1 MIMSLFRTP
10 PSPVPA
16 LLYKEVVAAS
26 RRETFYRDFAIP
38 DTPQGRFEMVVV
50 HACLLLRQTRHHR
63 ELEALAQDV
72 VDLMFTELD
81 SALREMGIGDMAV
94 PRRMKKLAGA
104 IYGRFAAYDEA
115 FKSATSDDMCET
127 LRRNID
133 VADGPGGVM
142 ALAEYIRAAD
152 DILTRQF
159 DVGMVLAG
167 RINFPPCV
175 VTPAS

>member
-1 MIMSLFRTP
+1 MIMSLFRFR
-10 PSPVPA
+10 PSPIPA

-26 RRETFYRDFAIP
+26 RRETFYRDFAVP
-38 DTPQGRFEMVVV
+38 DTPQGRFEMVVL
-50 HACLLLRQTRHHR
+50 HACLLLRQTRHR
-63 ELEALAQDV
+63 PEMEALAQDV

-115 FKSATSDDMCET
+115 FKSKTSDDMCET

-133 VADGPGGVM
+133 FADRSGGVM
-142 ALAEYIRAAD
+142 ALADYLRAAD

-159 DVGMVLAG
+159 DVETVLAG
-167 RINFPPCV
+167 RIDFPPCV